1 MRFDPSQQL
10 AGAFLAR
17 ADGLESLAG
26 RAVDLIAMRR
36 LYREHMPAGLSQ
48 ASVLLNF
55 RNGIVVVSADH
66 SAAAAKIKQ
75 LTTRL
80 TALFLEKGWQVSAIQ
95 VQVQELKGR

>member
-1 MRFDPSQQL
+1 MQFDPSQQL
-10 AGAFLAR
+10 AGVFLAR

-26 RAVDLIAMRR
+26 RAVDLFAMRR
-36 LYREHMPAGLSQ
+36 LYREYMPVGLSQ

-75 LTTRL
+75 LTPRL